1 MINDSSRGGNS
12 FKLMM
17 PVKRRRAL
25 LASNPLRNSRPEL
38 IADDGQGVFSSGAS
52 YSLARTRPECGTP
65 AQVYKK

>member
-1 MINDSSRGGNS
+1 MVKDSIGCGNN
-12 FKLMM
+12 FNLKM
-17 PVKRRRAL
+17 PVKRRRAM
-25 LASNPLRNSRPEL
+25 LASIPLRNSRTEL

>member
-1 MINDSSRGGNS
+1 
-12 FKLMM
+12 M
-17 PVKRRRAL
+17 PVKRRRAM
-25 LASNPLRNSRPEL
+25 LASIPLRNGRTEL

>member
-12 FKLMM
+12 FILIVS
-17 PVKRRRAL
+17 VKRRRAM
-25 LASNPLRNSRPEL
+25 LASNPSRNSRPEL

>member
-1 MINDSSRGGNS
+1 M
-12 FKLMM
+12 
-17 PVKRRRAL
+17 
-25 LASNPLRNSRPEL
+25 LASTPLRNSRPEL